1 MAGMSNDALRQLDQ
15 VEWGCAD
22 ATVLADG
29 GRPADSARSR
39 RWAGDLKAL
48 LGATPVTH
56 RVVAGWRQLQP
67 GGPDAWDTA
76 ALARCDRSIDAIL
89 DSGRLPVITLSHNDL
104 PEWLDDRGG
113 WLRRESAQR
122 FADYA
127 GWLGSR
133 LGDRVTRWVT
143 STDFAAPSVAD
154 HVAGMTPPG
163 RGIGAP
169 GLVSVHHVLLGHGLA
184 VQSLRGAGVDSEIS
198 GTVVLIGGYPATA
211 DEADLKALHRL
222 ESWTNRLFLDP
233 LLLGRHM
240 TVDGV
245 CPVARTGGVR
255 DGDMEIISAPQDTLS
270 LSWHAP
276 VRVTTP
282 AGLPRLLPA
291 ASCLRALS
299 DLNRLL
305 ARLDFALVPFEE
317 VQTGP
322 HGWPLLPEALA
333 DALAGLAALYGDRLP
348 PLRVVDNGMGEPAG
362 RSAQRRRVLL
372 TNQLTWLWRTTE
384 RGIPVRG
391 YEHWPITDN
400 LDWIRRYS
408 QLYSITVPDHGR
420 LTTPAIPCDWARSG
434 PFRTD
439 VPRRTGQLRL
449 V

>member
-1 MAGMSNDALRQLDQ
+1 MAGMSNDAPRLGP

-29 GRPADSARSR
+29 GRPADSERSQ
-39 RWAGDLKAL
+39 RWAGDLRAM
-48 LGATPVTH
+48 LGGVPVTR
-56 RVVAGWRQLQP
+56 RVVAGWQQLQP
-67 GGPDAWDTA
+67 DGQSTWDPA

-104 PEWLDDRGG
+104 PPWLEAGGG
-113 WLRRESAQR
+113 WLNRESAQR

-143 STDFAAPSVAD
+143 STDFTAPSIAD

-198 GTVVLIGGYPATA
+198 GTAVLIGGYPATA
-211 DEADLKALHRL
+211 AEADREALRRL

-245 CPVARTGGVR
+245 CPVASTGCVR
-255 DGDMEIISAPQDTLS
+255 DGDMEIISAPQDTLH

-282 AGLPRLLPA
+282 ASLPRLLPA
-291 ASCLRALS
+291 ADCLRALS
-299 DLNRLL
+299 DLNRVL
-305 ARLDFALVPFEE
+305 APLDFALVPFEG

-322 HGWPLLPEALA
+322 HGWPLVPEGLA

-362 RSAQRRRVLL
+362 RSAQRRRALL
-372 TNQLTWLWRTTE
+372 TNQLTWLRRIID
-384 RGIPVRG
+384 RGMPVRG
-391 YEHWPITDN
+391 YEYWPITDN

-420 LTTPAIPCDWARSG
+420 LTPPAIPCDWARSG
-434 PFRTD
+434 PFQ
-439 VPRRTGQLRL
+439 VEAPRRRSRLRL

>member
-1 MAGMSNDALRQLDQ
+1 MASMSNDALRPQL
-15 VEWGCAD
+15 EWGCAD

-29 GRPADSARSR
+29 SRPTDSARSQ
-39 RWAGDLKAL
+39 RWAGDLKAV
-48 LGATPVTH
+48 LGGTPATR
-56 RVVAGWRQLQP
+56 RVVAGWPQLQP
-67 GGPDAWDTA
+67 DGPDTWDAA

-89 DSGRLPVITLSHNDL
+89 DSGRLPVLTLSHNDL

-113 WLRRESAQR
+113 WLTREAAQR

-184 VQSLRGAGVDSEIS
+184 VESLRGSGVDSEIS

-211 DEADLKALHRL
+211 DETDVQALHRL

-240 TVDGV
+240 RTLDGV
-245 CPVARTGGVR
+245 CPIARTGCVR
-255 DGDMEIISAPQDTLS
+255 DGDMEIISAPQDTLH

-276 VRVTTP
+276 VCVTTP
-282 AGLPRLLPA
+282 ASLPRLLPA
-291 ASCLRALS
+291 ASCLRALG

-305 ARLDFALVPFEE
+305 ARLDFALVPFEG
-317 VQTGP
+317 VQTGR
-322 HGWPLLPEALA
+322 HGWPLLPEGLA
-333 DALAGLAALYGDRLP
+333 DALAGLAAVYGDRLP
-348 PLRVVDNGMGEPAG
+348 PLRIVDNGMGEPAG
-362 RSAQRRRVLL
+362 RSASQRRAALA
-372 TNQLTWLWRTTE
+372 NQLTWLSRIIDQ
-384 RGIPVRG
+384 GVPVRG
-391 YEHWPITDN
+391 YEYWPITDN
-400 LDWIRRYS
+400 LDWITRYS

-420 LTTPAIPCDWARSG
+420 LVTPAIPYDWARSG
-434 PFRTD
+434 PFRAE
-439 VPRRTGQLRL
+439 VPRRGGQLRL